1 MHDGLVDQV
10 RWLVDEQAPRDP
22 DVAACALDV
31 LIAAHGRADVAAAL
45 AIVAPVEIAGLVRE
59 AS

>member
-10 RWLVDEQAPRDP
+10 RWLVDEQAPQDP
-22 DVAACALDV
+22 DVAASHLDV

-45 AIVAPVEIAGLVRE
+45 AVVAPVEIAGLVRE
-59 AS
+59 GR

>member
-22 DVAACALDV
+22 DVAASHLHV

-45 AIVAPVEIAGLVRE
+45 AVVAPAEIAGLVRDGR
-59 AS
+59 

>member
-10 RWLVDEQAPRDP
+10 RWLVDEQAPQDP
-22 DVAACALDV
+22 DVAASHLHV

-45 AIVAPVEIAGLVRE
+45 AVVAPVEIAGLARE
-59 AS
+59 GR